1 MTKKTI
7 TLTSMLQEMQT
18 WIQIPAATIQA
29 ADKSNITTSNSKE
42 LKYYVNS
49 WTKGHYDED
58 PQLLVNSLIHLI
70 PHVCFR
76 NSYTST
82 CRR

>member
-49 WTKGHYDED
+49 WIKGHYDED

-70 PHVCFR
+70 PHVKL
-76 NSYTST
+76 
-82 CRR
+82 